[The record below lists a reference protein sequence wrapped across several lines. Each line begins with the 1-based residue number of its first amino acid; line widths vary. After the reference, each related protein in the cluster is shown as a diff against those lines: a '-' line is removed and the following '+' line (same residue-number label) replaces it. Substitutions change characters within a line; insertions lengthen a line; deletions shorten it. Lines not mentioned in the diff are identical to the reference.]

1 MSQAA
6 PENPFNLLYIFQTIK
21 KYLVY
26 IAIVVGV
33 SALLAFIL
41 TLPFIYKPEFK
52 ASTIIYP
59 SSAERYDVINLF
71 HDEPILFLYGT
82 SKEVEKLDN
91 TASTEEVKL
100 HVIDSLDLWD
110 AYGVDPEND
119 ESPKYYVYRTYDGNV
134 STTQVSGNGL
144 EITAYD
150 VDPERAAAIVNTII
164 KKVDE
169 ISKRMLTENK
179 AGILKMYE
187 QGYLELTEQLA
198 LYTDSIRNIRQQYN
212 VLNTE
217 YQTQALVQQVMQAE
231 SDLAAKQAT
240 LRAILKRFGDGVD
253 AAGIRLEITA
263 LKSRVYSLVNK
274 NSGSSINL
282 ESFREGLDQVLSLE
296 EICEYLSRDVKDAR
310 EKVEY
315 LQMMDEANYTTLFIP
330 EYAQAP
336 DKKARPI
343 RWLIL
348 VATVLIAGLVSVMGA
363 ILADKLTEDEAKV

>member
-6 PENPFNLLYIFQTIK
+6 SENPFNLLYIFQTIK

-91 TASTEEVKL
+91 TANTEEVKL
-100 HVIDSLDLWD
+100 HVIDSLNLWD

-150 VDPERAAAIVNTII
+150 VDPERAAAIVNVIV

-169 ISKRMLTENK
+169 ITHRMVTENK
-179 AGILKMYE
+179 EGILKMY
-187 QGYLELTEQLA
+187 QKGYQELAEQLA
-198 LYTDSIRNIRQQYN
+198 LYTDSIRGIRQKYN
-212 VLNTE
+212 VFNTE

-231 SDLAAKQAT
+231 GELAAKQAT
-240 LRAILKRFGDGVD
+240 LRSVLKNSGDGPQ
-253 AAGIRLEITA
+253 AAGLRLEVSA
-263 LKSRVYSLVNK
+263 LRSRVYSLVNK

-282 ESFREGLDQVLSLE
+282 ESFREGLDQVLALE
-296 EICEYLSRDVKDAR
+296 ELCEYLSRDLKDAR

-348 VATVLIAGLVSVMGA
+348 VATVLISSLVSVMGA
-363 ILADKLTEDEAKV
+363 ILADKLTGDEVEA

>member
-6 PENPFNLLYIFQTIK
+6 SENPFNLLYIFDTIK
-21 KYLVY
+21 KYFVY
-26 IAIVVGV
+26 IAVVVGI
-33 SALLAFIL
+33 SALMAIVL
-41 TLPFIYKPEFK
+41 TMPFIYKPEYK

-91 TASTEEVKL
+91 TANTEEVKL
-100 HVIDSLDLWD
+100 FVIDSLNLWN
-110 AYGVDPEND
+110 AYGVDPKND

-150 VDPERAAAIVNTII
+150 VDPQRAADIVNLIVN
-164 KKVDE
+164 KVDE
-169 ISKRMLTENK
+169 ITHRMVTENK
-179 AGILKMYE
+179 AGILEMY
-187 QGYLELTEQLA
+187 QKGYQELAEQLA
-198 LYTDSIRNIRQQYN
+198 HYTDSIRGIRQKYN
-212 VLNTE
+212 VFNTE

-231 SDLAAKQAT
+231 SELAGKQAT
-240 LRAILKRFGDGVD
+240 LREVLKRSGDGSD
-253 AAGIRLEITA
+253 AAGLRLEISA
-263 LKSRVYSLVNK
+263 LRSRVYSLVNK

-282 ESFREGLDQVLSLE
+282 ESFREGLDQVLALE
-296 EICEYLSRDVKDAR
+296 ELCEYLSRDLKDAR

-315 LQMMDEANYTTLFIP
+315 LQMMDESNYTTLFIP
-330 EYAQAP
+330 EYAHAP
-336 DKKARPI
+336 DRKARPI

-348 VATVLIAGLVSVMGA
+348 VATVLIAGLVSISGA
-363 ILADKLTEDEAKV
+363 ILADKLTGDEA